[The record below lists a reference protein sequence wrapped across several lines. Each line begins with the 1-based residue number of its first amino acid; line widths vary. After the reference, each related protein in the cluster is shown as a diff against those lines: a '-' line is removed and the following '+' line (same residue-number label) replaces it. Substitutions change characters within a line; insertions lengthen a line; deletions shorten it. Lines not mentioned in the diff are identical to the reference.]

1 MLDHER
7 NDEGFKPMRM
17 VITGTDGSGK
27 SYLIKGLVKAVRTY
41 CNTNKAVQVL
51 CTTGANLI
59 SGVTIHS
66 FLKKPINTKSKEMTS
81 HDGSKSEV

>member
-1 MLDHER
+1 MTT
-7 NDEGFKPMRM
+7 F
-17 VITGTDGSGK
+17 GK
-27 SYLIKGLVKAVRTY
+27 EVLGLSPFLYMISSTLPIDL
-41 CNTNKAVQVL
+41 QVL